1 MFNLQ
6 VAEIARLR
14 SRKQGDCPT
23 AAVEEYRTHVQQLLE
38 ECKGPRLSLQDEVE
52 TQLII
57 DTKHDHYQLIHV
69 GWENGRRVYAPII
82 HIDIKGD
89 KVWLQR
95 NMTDQKIAEE
105 LVERGIPQDRIVL
118 GFQPPYARKYTGFA
132 AS

>member
-1 MFNLQ
+1 M
-6 VAEIARLR
+6 VAI
-14 SRKQGDCPT
+14 
-23 AAVEEYRTHVQQLLE
+23 EEYRTRVQQLLE
-38 ECKGPRLSLQDEVE
+38 EYRGPRLPLQEEVE

-95 NMTDQKIAEE
+95 NMTDQKVAED
-105 LVERGIPQDRIVL
+105 LVALGIPKDRIVL
-118 GFQPPYARKYTGFA
+118 GFQPPYARKYTEFA
-132 AS
+132 TN